1 MKRLPAVQQRILTEI
16 TWDARASVEDVARR
30 LNLRGHTVRH
40 AIQSLQKSLDLS
52 PLCWT
57 HPYLRGQ
64 APYRVFFSVNPSGSK
79 RVKALVARLKSLSQ
93 VSWMASLIG
102 RYQFVLGLRA
112 KGLSGVT
119 DLFAQIDEEFE
130 GVILERNISAILKLS
145 QFVPWL
151 AHVGSGGRNAWQ
163 YSVTETR
170 ANIDAVDEA
179 VLVELQRRPL
189 VSMKDLGKACGLP
202 PSTVSYRTER
212 MLQSGVIIGFA
223 FGYDERILGREA
235 LVLSVSTG
243 GLGGHCFDALFD
255 LARRHPQVSWIAQT
269 LGEWDVEFGVVLD
282 EVQDLHGIL
291 HEIHSVGRVN
301 VQGVSSHAII
311 HTLKD

>member
-1 MKRLPAVQQRILTEI
+1 MKQLPVVQQRILAEI
-16 TWDARASVEDVARR
+16 TWDARASVEEVARR

-40 AIQSLQKSLDLS
+40 AIQSLQKSLSLS

-64 APYRVFFSVNPSGSK
+64 APYRVYFSLNPANSK
-79 RVKALVARLKSLSQ
+79 RVNALLARLASLSQ

-102 RYQFVLGLRA
+102 RYQFVLGVRA
-112 KGLSGVT
+112 QGLSGVT
-119 DLFAQIDEEFE
+119 HLFEQIDREFE
-130 GVILERNISAILKLS
+130 GVILERHISAILKLS

-151 AHVGSGGRNAWQ
+151 AHVGSGGRKAWQ

-170 ANIDAVDEA
+170 ANMDAVDDA
-179 VLVELQRRPL
+179 VLAELQRRPL
-189 VSMKDLGKACGLP
+189 ASMKDIGRSCGLP

-223 FGYDERILGREA
+223 FGYDERTLGREA

-243 GLGGHCFDALFD
+243 GLGGHSFDALFE

-282 EVQDLHGIL
+282 EVQDLHELL
-291 HEIHSVGRVN
+291 HEIHSVGGVN

-311 HTLKD
+311 RTLKD